1 MSRVAY
7 HCLSVLLLLVLTST
21 AIKAQTIVNLALN
34 QPTTASSFQDIN
46 AYPASAVT
54 DGKLNTRWS
63 SQFKH
68 DPEWI
73 YVDLGSII
81 SFDRVKLNWE
91 GAYAKDYLLQISNN
105 ATSWTT
111 IRTITGNTELV
122 NDFSAL
128 HAMARYVRVY
138 GTARAQEI
146 YGYSLFEIG
155 VYNVSNLAFG
165 KPGTASSSIGEN
177 TAAKA
182 FDESNNTRWE
192 SAHGIDPGWVYV
204 DLGQNYT
211 INEIKLTW
219 ETAAGKDF
227 LVQVSNDATT
237 WTNVQKVTGNS
248 SLINDYAGLSV
259 QGRYVRMYGTARTT
273 QYGYSLY
280 EFAVYGAGNGAALV
294 PLPVTLTSFTATA
307 SKSGVQLRWAT
318 ASEKDN
324 QGFELQRSVN
334 GTEFKRI
341 DYQRG
346 AGTSSTSRTYQYLDA
361 NAPTGLVYYR
371 LLQTDTDG
379 TTTYSPVVATQVAA
393 QEAITP
399 VLYSV
404 YPNPATEEA
413 RLAWTTT
420 APSAVTL
427 QVQDAQGKKVIQH
440 TLTEAY
446 GQNNLVLD
454 LRSYP
459 AGLYFLAL
467 RNAAGLVYQTKV
479 VKQ

>member
-1 MSRVAY
+1 M
-7 HCLSVLLLLVLTST
+7 
-21 AIKAQTIVNLALN
+21 
-34 QPTTASSFQDIN
+34 ASSFEN
-46 AYPASAVT
+46 EASYPASAAT

-73 YVDLGSII
+73 YVDLGSIV

-105 ATSWTT
+105 GTNWTT

-138 GTARAQEI
+138 GTARSQEL

-165 KPGTASSSIGEN
+165 KPGTASSTLGNN
-177 TAAKA
+177 TTANA
-182 FDESNNTRWE
+182 FDEKDNTRWE
-192 SAHGIDPGWVYV
+192 STHGIDPGWLYV
-204 DLGQNYT
+204 DLGQVYT
-211 INEIKLTW
+211 INEIKLIW

-237 WTNVQKVTGNS
+237 WTTVRKVTGNT
-248 SLINDYAGLSV
+248 SLLNDYAGLSV

-280 EFAVYGAGNGAALV
+280 EFAVYGSGNGAALV
-294 PLPVTLTSFTATA
+294 PLPVTLMSFTAAA
-307 SKSGVQLRWAT
+307 SHNGVQLRWTTAT
-318 ASEKDN
+318 EKDN
-324 QGFELQRSVN
+324 QGFEVQRSAN

-341 DYQRG
+341 GYQRG
-346 AGTSSTSRTYQYLDA
+346 AGTTSTSRTYQYLDT

-379 TTTYSPVVATQVAA
+379 TTTYSPVIATQVTRQKAVAA
-393 QEAITP
+393 VT
-399 VLYSV
+399 YSV
-404 YPNPATEEA
+404 YPNPTTEEA

-420 APSAVTL
+420 APTPVVL
-427 QVQDAQGKKVIQH
+427 HVYDAQGKAVAQR
-440 TLTEAY
+440 TVAEEY

-454 LRSYP
+454 LRAYP
-459 AGLYFLAL
+459 TGIYFLAL
-467 RNAAGLVYQTKV
+467 RNATGVVYQTRV

>member
-1 MSRVAY
+1 MHHLAY
-7 HCLSVLLLLVLTST
+7 RILSLLFFVTL
-21 AIKAQTIVNLALN
+21 AGAAQAQNIVNLALN
-34 QPTTASSFQDIN
+34 QPATASSFQDAA
-46 AYPASAVT
+46 AYPAEAVT

-73 YVDLGSII
+73 YVDLGSVI

-91 GAYAKDYLLQISNN
+91 NAYAKDYLLQISNN
-105 ATSWTT
+105 ATNWTT
-111 IRTITGNTELV
+111 IRSITGNTELV

-138 GTARAQEI
+138 GTARSQEL

-165 KPGTASSSIGEN
+165 KPGTASSTLGGN
-177 TAAKA
+177 TTANA
-182 FDESNNTRWE
+182 FDEKDNTRWE
-192 SAHGIDPGWVYV
+192 STHGVDPGWLYV
-204 DLGQNYT
+204 DLGQDYT

-237 WTNVQKVTGNS
+237 WTTVRKVVGNT
-248 SLINDYAGLSV
+248 SLVNDYAGLSV

-280 EFAVYGAGNGAALV
+280 EFAVYGAGTGTPLV

-307 SKSGVQLRWAT
+307 GTSGVQLRWAT

-324 QGFELQRSVN
+324 QGFQLQRSLD
-334 GTEFKRI
+334 GTAFERI
-341 DYQRG
+341 AYQRG
-346 AGTSSTSRTYQYLDA
+346 AGTSTSARSYQYLDA
-361 NAPTGLVYYR
+361 NAPSGLVYYR

-379 TTTYSPVVATQVAA
+379 TTTYSPVVATQTLRQEAV
-393 QEAITP
+393 EAIT
-399 VLYSV
+399 YSL
-404 YPNPATEEA
+404 YPNPTTEEA
-413 RLAWTTT
+413 RLAWATT
-420 APSAVTL
+420 APAAAV
-427 QVQDAQGKKVIQH
+427 VHVYDAQGHAVTQR
-440 TLTEAY
+440 TLTEEY
-446 GQNNLVLD
+446 GQNNLVVD

-459 AGLYFLAL
+459 TGIYFLVL
-467 RNAAGLVYQTKV
+467 RKANGVAYQTRV